1 MLIQQRHII
10 GFLSAAM
17 GAVSFVALVWA
28 AFSPHSRLRLSPEG
42 FTFGSV
48 RRVST
53 YRWSDVAAFFPQDI
67 VIAADDDEEPV
78 TRVTPDSPVETEP
91 TEPKKRGRKPK
102 ETAVAAKAEPVVVP
116 VIDEQDVADEA
127 AEAASD
133 VLTHDD
139 VRAAVGE
146 YTRKF
151 GIVAAQKA
159 IPALLGKPIAEIP
172 DDQDS
177 LRAAVAA
184 IRDDMLE
191 VKKASDI
198 VASAGLFADEVVP
211 APVKEI
217 TEADV
222 RDALMAYAAKYDVD
236 DKMANTLIDGPD
248 ILKKTFGPAISA
260 LRLVPKDQASLR
272 KAYAAINDATD
283 NNWYNR
289 KVVL

>member
-1 MLIQQRHII
+1 MIEIKFTLDPKGNMFDQLMEHI
-10 GFLSAAM
+10 
-17 GAVSFVALVWA
+17 
-28 AFSPHSRLRLSPEG
+28 
-42 FTFGSV
+42 
-48 RRVST
+48 
-53 YRWSDVAAFFPQDI
+53 AAFFPEQ
-67 VIAADDDEEPV
+67 VALDDDEEPV
-78 TRVTPDSPVETEP
+78 TRVTPDTPVETEP

-102 ETAVAAKAEPVVVP
+102 ETSVVAKEEVAPVVVP
-116 VIDEQDVADEA
+116 VIDAQDVADEA

-133 VLTHDD
+133 TLTHDD

-146 YTRKF
+146 YTKKF

-159 IPALLGKPIAEIP
+159 IPALLGMPIAEIP

-191 VKKASDI
+191 VKKAADI
-198 VASAGLFADEVVP
+198 VASAGLFADETPP
-211 APVKEI
+211 ALAEI

-222 RDALMAYAAKYDVD
+222 RNALMAYAAKYDGN
-236 DKMANTLIDGPD
+236 DKMPNTLVDGPD
-248 ILKKTFGPAISA
+248 ILKKTFGPTVSA

-272 KAYAAINDATD
+272 KAYDAICDATE

>member
-1 MLIQQRHII
+1 MIEIK
-10 GFLSAAM
+10 
-17 GAVSFVALVWA
+17 
-28 AFSPHSRLRLSPEG
+28 
-42 FTFGSV
+42 FTLDPNKSV
-48 RRVST
+48 
-53 YRWSDVAAFFPQDI
+53 YDQLLDHVAAFFPQDI

-78 TRVTPDSPVETEP
+78 TRVTPDTPVETEP

-102 ETAVAAKAEPVVVP
+102 ETAVAAKEEVASIAVP

-272 KAYAAINDATD
+272 KAYDAINDATD

>member
-1 MLIQQRHII
+1 MIEIKFILDPE
-10 GFLSAAM
+10 L
-17 GAVSFVALVWA
+17 AVYDQLLN
-28 AFSPHSRLRLSPEG
+28 H
-42 FTFGSV
+42 
-48 RRVST
+48 
-53 YRWSDVAAFFPQDI
+53 VAAFAPTSWPLHAQDE
-67 VIAADDDEEPV
+67 EEPV

-102 ETAVAAKAEPVVVP
+102 ETAVAAKEEVASIAVP

-159 IPALLGKPIAEIP
+159 IPALLGMPIAEIP

-191 VKKASDI
+191 VKKAADI
-198 VASAGLFADEVVP
+198 VARAGLFADEVVP

>member
-1 MLIQQRHII
+1 MIEIKFTLDPKGNMFDQLMEHI
-10 GFLSAAM
+10 
-17 GAVSFVALVWA
+17 
-28 AFSPHSRLRLSPEG
+28 
-42 FTFGSV
+42 
-48 RRVST
+48 
-53 YRWSDVAAFFPQDI
+53 AAFFPGQI
-67 VIAADDDEEPV
+67 EALLDDEEPV

-102 ETAVAAKAEPVVVP
+102 ETSVAAKEEVAFVVVP

-151 GIVAAQKA
+151 GIVAAQKV

-248 ILKKTFGPAISA
+248 ILKKTFGPTVSA
-260 LRLVPKDQASLR
+260 LRLVPKDSASLR
-272 KAYAAINDATD
+272 KAYDAINDATD

>member
-1 MLIQQRHII
+1 MIEIKFTLDPKANVFDQLMEHI
-10 GFLSAAM
+10 
-17 GAVSFVALVWA
+17 
-28 AFSPHSRLRLSPEG
+28 
-42 FTFGSV
+42 
-48 RRVST
+48 
-53 YRWSDVAAFFPQDI
+53 AAFFPEQ
-67 VIAADDDEEPV
+67 VVLPEEDDAPV
-78 TRVTPDSPVETEP
+78 TRVTPDTPVETEP

-102 ETAVAAKAEPVVVP
+102 ETAVAAKVEAEPVVLP

-159 IPALLGKPIAEIP
+159 IPALLGRPIAEIP

-198 VASAGLFADEVVP
+198 VARAGLFADEVVP

-248 ILKKTFGPAISA
+248 ILKKTFGPTVSA
-260 LRLVPKDQASLR
+260 LRLVPKDPKSLYQA
-272 KAYAAINDATD
+272 YHAIHDAVK

-289 KVVL
+289 KVVG

>member
-1 MLIQQRHII
+1 MIEIKFILDPELNVYDQLLNHV
-10 GFLSAAM
+10 SAFAPTSWPLH
-17 GAVSFVALVWA
+17 AQ
-28 AFSPHSRLRLSPEG
+28 E
-42 FTFGSV
+42 
-48 RRVST
+48 
-53 YRWSDVAAFFPQDI
+53 
-67 VIAADDDEEPV
+67 DEAPV
-78 TRVTPDSPVETEP
+78 TRVTPDTPVETEP

-102 ETAVAAKAEPVVVP
+102 ETAVAAKLEVAPVVVP

-139 VRAAVGE
+139 VRAAVGA
-146 YTRKF
+146 YTREF

-177 LRAAVAA
+177 LRAAILA
-184 IRDDMLE
+184 IKADMAN
-191 VKKASDI
+191 VNPAPKAEDI
-198 VASAGLFADEVVP
+198 AVSNVGLFSGESVP

-248 ILKKTFGPAISA
+248 ILKKTFGPAVSA

-272 KAYAAINDATD
+272 KAYDAINDATD

>member
-1 MLIQQRHII
+1 MIEIKFILDPE
-10 GFLSAAM
+10 LS
-17 GAVSFVALVWA
+17 VYDQLLN
-28 AFSPHSRLRLSPEG
+28 H
-42 FTFGSV
+42 
-48 RRVST
+48 
-53 YRWSDVAAFFPQDI
+53 VAAFAPTSWPLHAQDE
-67 VIAADDDEEPV
+67 EEPV

-102 ETAVAAKAEPVVVP
+102 ETAVAAKVEAAPVVVP

-139 VRAAVGE
+139 VRAAVGD

-159 IPALLGKPIAEIP
+159 IPALLGMPIAEIP

-191 VKKASDI
+191 VKKAADI
-198 VASAGLFADEVVP
+198 VASAGLFADVPEP
-211 APVKEI
+211 APEKEI

-248 ILKKTFGPAISA
+248 ILKKTFGATVSA
-260 LRLVPKDQASLR
+260 LRLIPKDPKSFSM
-272 KAYAAINDATD
+272 AYYAIRDATD
-283 NNWYNR
+283 TNWYNR
-289 KVVL
+289 KVVQ

>member
-1 MLIQQRHII
+1 MIEIKFCLDPKGNIFDQLMEHI
-10 GFLSAAM
+10 
-17 GAVSFVALVWA
+17 
-28 AFSPHSRLRLSPEG
+28 
-42 FTFGSV
+42 
-48 RRVST
+48 
-53 YRWSDVAAFFPQDI
+53 AAFFPEQ
-67 VIAADDDEEPV
+67 VVLSEDDEETV
-78 TRVTPDSPVETEP
+78 TRVTPDTPVETEP

-102 ETAVAAKAEPVVVP
+102 EAAVAVKVEAEPVVVP

-127 AEAASD
+127 AEAAEAASD
-133 VLTHDD
+133 TLTHDD
-139 VRAAVGE
+139 VRAAVGD
-146 YTRKF
+146 YTKKF

-159 IPALLGKPIAEIP
+159 IPALLGMPIAEIP

-191 VKKASDI
+191 VKKAADI

-236 DKMANTLIDGPD
+236 DKMVNTLVDGPD
-248 ILKKTFGPAISA
+248 ILKKTFGATVSA
-260 LRLVPKDQASLR
+260 LRLVPKNPASFSM
-272 KAYAAINDATD
+272 AYYAIRDATD
-283 NNWYNR
+283 TNWYNR
-289 KVVL
+289 KVVG

>member
-1 MLIQQRHII
+1 MIEIK
-10 GFLSAAM
+10 
-17 GAVSFVALVWA
+17 
-28 AFSPHSRLRLSPEG
+28 
-42 FTFGSV
+42 FTLDPNKSV
-48 RRVST
+48 
-53 YRWSDVAAFFPQDI
+53 YDQLLDHVAAFFPQDI

-102 ETAVAAKAEPVVVP
+102 ETAVAAKEEVASIAVP

-146 YTRKF
+146 YTKRF
-151 GIVAAQKA
+151 GIVAAQKNV
-159 IPALLGKPIAEIP
+159 PAMLGCPIAEIP
-172 DDQDS
+172 DTQEALS
-177 LRAAVAA
+177 GA
-184 IRDDMLE
+184 IAKLKNLMNALE
-191 VKKASDI
+191 EMTGTTHGI
-198 VASAGLFADEVVP
+198 HNTPLFDE
-211 APVKEI
+211 APETALAEI
-217 TEADV
+217 TEANV
-222 RDALMAYAAKYDVD
+222 REALMAYAAKYDVD

-272 KAYAAINDATD
+272 KAYDAINDATD

>member
-1 MLIQQRHII
+1 MIEIK
-10 GFLSAAM
+10 
-17 GAVSFVALVWA
+17 
-28 AFSPHSRLRLSPEG
+28 
-42 FTFGSV
+42 FTIDPKGNMF
-48 RRVST
+48 
-53 YRWSDVAAFFPQDI
+53 DQLMEHVAAFFPEQTMLE
-67 VIAADDDEEPV
+67 DDEEPV

-102 ETAVAAKAEPVVVP
+102 ETAVAAKEEVASIAVP

-151 GIVAAQKA
+151 GIVAAQKV

-272 KAYAAINDATD
+272 KAYDAINDATD

>member
-1 MLIQQRHII
+1 MIEIKFTLDPKANMFDQLMEHI
-10 GFLSAAM
+10 
-17 GAVSFVALVWA
+17 
-28 AFSPHSRLRLSPEG
+28 
-42 FTFGSV
+42 
-48 RRVST
+48 
-53 YRWSDVAAFFPQDI
+53 AAFFPEQ
-67 VIAADDDEEPV
+67 VVLPEDDEEPV

-102 ETAVAAKAEPVVVP
+102 ETAVAAKEEVASIAVP

-146 YTRKF
+146 YTRKC

-159 IPALLGKPIAEIP
+159 IPALLGRPIAEIP

-191 VKKASDI
+191 VKKAADI

-272 KAYAAINDATD
+272 KAYDAINDATD

>member
-1 MLIQQRHII
+1 MIEIK
-10 GFLSAAM
+10 
-17 GAVSFVALVWA
+17 
-28 AFSPHSRLRLSPEG
+28 
-42 FTFGSV
+42 FTLDPKGDMFEQLMEH
-48 RRVST
+48 
-53 YRWSDVAAFFPQDI
+53 VAAFFPEQTLLPE
-67 VIAADDDEEPV
+67 DDEEPV

-102 ETAVAAKAEPVVVP
+102 ETSVAAKEEVAFVVVP

-151 GIVAAQKA
+151 GIVAAQKV

-260 LRLVPKDQASLR
+260 LRLVPKDSASLR
-272 KAYAAINDATD
+272 KAYDAINDATD

>member
-1 MLIQQRHII
+1 MIEIKFTIDPKGNMFDQLMEHI
-10 GFLSAAM
+10 
-17 GAVSFVALVWA
+17 
-28 AFSPHSRLRLSPEG
+28 
-42 FTFGSV
+42 
-48 RRVST
+48 
-53 YRWSDVAAFFPQDI
+53 AAFFPGQI
-67 VIAADDDEEPV
+67 EALLDDEEPV

-102 ETAVAAKAEPVVVP
+102 ETAVAAKVETAPVVVP

-139 VRAAVGE
+139 VRAAVGD

-159 IPALLGKPIAEIP
+159 IPALLGMPIAEIP

-191 VKKASDI
+191 VKKAADI

-272 KAYAAINDATD
+272 KAYDAINDATD

>member
-1 MLIQQRHII
+1 MIEIK
-10 GFLSAAM
+10 
-17 GAVSFVALVWA
+17 
-28 AFSPHSRLRLSPEG
+28 
-42 FTFGSV
+42 FTLDPKENMF
-48 RRVST
+48 
-53 YRWSDVAAFFPQDI
+53 DQLMEHVAAFFPEQ
-67 VIAADDDEEPV
+67 VVLPEDDEEPV
-78 TRVTPDSPVETEP
+78 TRVTPDTPVETEP

-102 ETAVAAKAEPVVVP
+102 ETAVAAKAEEVPVAVPVVN
-116 VIDEQDVADEA
+116 EQDMADEA

-133 VLTHDD
+133 MLTHDD
-139 VRAAVGE
+139 VRAAVGD
-146 YTRKF
+146 YTKKF
-151 GIVAAQKA
+151 GIVAAHKA
-159 IPALLGKPIAEIP
+159 IPALLGMPIAEIP
-172 DDQDS
+172 DNQDS

-191 VKKASDI
+191 VKKAADI
-198 VASAGLFADEVVP
+198 VASAGLFADVP
-211 APVKEI
+211 EAAPVKEI

-248 ILKKTFGPAISA
+248 ILKKTFGPTVSA

-272 KAYAAINDATD
+272 KAYDAINDATD

>member
-1 MLIQQRHII
+1 MIEIKFTLDPKANMFDQLMEHI
-10 GFLSAAM
+10 
-17 GAVSFVALVWA
+17 
-28 AFSPHSRLRLSPEG
+28 
-42 FTFGSV
+42 
-48 RRVST
+48 
-53 YRWSDVAAFFPQDI
+53 AAFFPEQ
-67 VIAADDDEEPV
+67 VVLPEDDEEPV

-102 ETAVAAKAEPVVVP
+102 ETAVAAKEEVASIAVP

-191 VKKASDI
+191 VKQASDI

-248 ILKKTFGPAISA
+248 ILKKTFGPAVSA

-272 KAYAAINDATD
+272 KAYDAINDATD

>member
-1 MLIQQRHII
+1 MIEIK
-10 GFLSAAM
+10 
-17 GAVSFVALVWA
+17 
-28 AFSPHSRLRLSPEG
+28 
-42 FTFGSV
+42 FTLDPNKSV
-48 RRVST
+48 
-53 YRWSDVAAFFPQDI
+53 YDQLLDHVAAFFPQDI

-102 ETAVAAKAEPVVVP
+102 ETAVAAKEEVASVAVP

-272 KAYAAINDATD
+272 KAYDAINDATD

>member
-1 MLIQQRHII
+1 MIEIK
-10 GFLSAAM
+10 
-17 GAVSFVALVWA
+17 
-28 AFSPHSRLRLSPEG
+28 
-42 FTFGSV
+42 FTLDPNKSV
-48 RRVST
+48 
-53 YRWSDVAAFFPQDI
+53 YDQLLDHVAAFFPQDI

-102 ETAVAAKAEPVVVP
+102 ETAVAAKEEVAFVVVP

-272 KAYAAINDATD
+272 KAYDAINDATD

>member
-1 MLIQQRHII
+1 MIEIK
-10 GFLSAAM
+10 
-17 GAVSFVALVWA
+17 
-28 AFSPHSRLRLSPEG
+28 
-42 FTFGSV
+42 FTLDPNKSV
-48 RRVST
+48 
-53 YRWSDVAAFFPQDI
+53 YDQLLDHVAAFFPQDI

-102 ETAVAAKAEPVVVP
+102 ETAVAAKEEVASIAVP

-272 KAYAAINDATD
+272 KAYDAINDATD

>member
-1 MLIQQRHII
+1 MIEIK
-10 GFLSAAM
+10 
-17 GAVSFVALVWA
+17 
-28 AFSPHSRLRLSPEG
+28 
-42 FTFGSV
+42 FTLDPNKSV
-48 RRVST
+48 
-53 YRWSDVAAFFPQDI
+53 YDQLLDHVAAFFPQDI
-67 VIAADDDEEPV
+67 VIAAEDDEEPV

-91 TEPKKRGRKPK
+91 TEPKKRTRKTK
-102 ETAVAAKAEPVVVP
+102 ETAAVVKAEVAPVVMP
-116 VIDEQDVADEA
+116 VIDEQDMADEA

-133 VLTHDD
+133 TLTHDD

-172 DDQDS
+172 DDQAS

-184 IRDDMLE
+184 IRNDMLE
-191 VKKASDI
+191 VKPAADI
-198 VASAGLFADEVVP
+198 VASAGLFADEPPP
-211 APVKEI
+211 APMKEI

-222 RDALMAYAAKYDVD
+222 RDALMAYAAKYDVN

-248 ILKKTFGPAISA
+248 ILKKTFGPHVSA
-260 LRLVPKDQASLR
+260 LRLVPKDPKSLYQA
-272 KAYAAINDATD
+272 YHAIQDAIE